1 MSKSIVTYI
10 KELLIEQKKIC
21 YDESEISYETLGGTH
36 PEPVVN
42 RRSIINA
49 PFPEIDTSQ
58 FKESQPTEVAG
69 LRSGDWYL
77 NERGNKITVLSVA
90 DSWCMVREG
99 DKKPFVVPEEFVLGT
114 FDNSITQ

>member
-1 MSKSIVTYI
+1 MSKSIVSA
-10 KELLIEQKKIC
+10 EQVINRFI
-21 YDESEISYETLGGTH
+21 SEEGVKFDQERDDWMLDAMAEY
-36 PEPVVN
+36 
-42 RRSIINA
+42 A
-49 PFPEIDTSQ
+49 SQ